1 MEWPNRDAADRDAGQ
16 KFVYLKSTLLGRD
29 FPTHYIFPLER
40 PNRDAAD
47 RDAGQK
53 FVYLKSAFLGREFPT
68 HYIFFGMAQP

>member
-1 MEWPNRDAADRDAGQ
+1 MQ
-16 KFVYLKSTLLGRD
+16 
-29 FPTHYIFPLER
+29 R

-68 HYIFFGMAQP
+68 HYIFPLEWPNRDAADRHAAEKVCVRKYYV

>member
-1 MEWPNRDAADRDAGQ
+1 MSQLAGPPNFPTYYIFPLEWPNRDAADRDAGQ
-16 KFVYLKSTLLGRD
+16 KFVYLKWGFLSRD

-53 FVYLKSAFLGREFPT
+53 FVYLK
-68 HYIFFGMAQP
+68 